1 MILGVCSKPNAE
13 PIPTQL
19 VYARFPLDFFNL
31 LQITGGLMLTVLAV
45 LAFFAALAM
54 GSLPL
59 LGIAIIGL
67 AFKIYPIVALLVIA
81 AATAWAI
88 NHFWR

>member
-1 MILGVCSKPNAE
+1 
-13 PIPTQL
+13 
-19 VYARFPLDFFNL
+19 
-31 LQITGGLMLTVLAV
+31 MLTVLAV